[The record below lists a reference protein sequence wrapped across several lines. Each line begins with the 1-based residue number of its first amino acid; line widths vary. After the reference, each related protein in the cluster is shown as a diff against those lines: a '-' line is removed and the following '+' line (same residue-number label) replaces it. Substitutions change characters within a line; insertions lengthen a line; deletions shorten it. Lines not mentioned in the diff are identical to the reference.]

1 MRIDKAYQFE
11 TESGAR
17 IFTVHLPQARLLY
30 HFSLRSFVRAVL
42 QYQTVDFVTEQSR
55 ELLTQLLFS
64 YRWNAQTVILAG
76 YSDNYEGERDLTR
89 TDRAVFVKLSYA
101 WLF

>member
-1 MRIDKAYQFE
+1 MCRRISAS
-11 TESGAR
+11 TPA
-17 IFTVHLPQARLLY
+17 
-30 HFSLRSFVRAVL
+30 FVRVVL
-42 QYQTVDFVTEQSR
+42 QYETVDFVTEESR
-55 ELLTQLLFS
+55 ELLTQLLIS

-76 YSDNYEGERDLTR
+76 YSDNYEGERDLSR